1 MSQQLLEAGH
11 HAPTGWRAKGARLT
25 PGDRVAFVRHLGQGR
40 TFTTAGSVVS
50 DDGRHVTLKDI
61 PNWGQAVLI
70 VDRSSIVSRKRR
82 PMQHRKIKETQP

>member
-1 MSQQLLEAGH
+1 MSLLEAGH

-40 TFTTAGSVVS
+40 TFVTAGTVFA
-50 DDGRHVTLKDI
+50 DDGQHVTVRDI

-82 PMQHRKIKETQP
+82 PQQHRRVRGVMP